1 MNETIAVIH
10 ETDIAKARQILR
22 GAIAEASE
30 AWLSSAVIGD
40 ALMLE
45 FIELAGRSASPGQI
59 AAHLTRVAT
68 QLQRAQ
74 SRAH

>member
-1 MNETIAVIH
+1 MNETIGAIH
-10 ETDIAKARQILR
+10 KADIEKARQILR
-22 GAIAEASE
+22 GAITEASE
-30 AWLSSAVIGD
+30 AWLSSAVISD

-45 FIELAGRSASPGQI
+45 FIDFAGRSTSPAQI